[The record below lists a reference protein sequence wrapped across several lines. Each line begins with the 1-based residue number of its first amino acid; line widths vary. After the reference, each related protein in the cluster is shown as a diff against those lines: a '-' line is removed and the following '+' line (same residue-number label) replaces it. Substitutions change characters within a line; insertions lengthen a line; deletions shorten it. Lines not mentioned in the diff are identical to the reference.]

1 MIILF
6 IGDIFGQAGRDA
18 VFHGLY
24 NIKKREGV
32 DLCIANGENAA
43 SNGRGLSGRDAR
55 DIMES
60 GVDVITMGNHVWSCR
75 EFEEFADRLPVVRPA
90 NIGRGRPGKG
100 YLIVEVKGV
109 KVGIANIEGRAFM
122 DIVGDDLFGCAD
134 DLLAAMKAGGAA
146 VTFVDFHGEATSEK
160 KLMAMYLDGK
170 VSAFAGTH
178 THVQTADETVLPGG
192 TAFITDA
199 GMTGISR
206 ESIIGMAYKGVY
218 EKYALGRKAPF
229 EAVKSGT
236 LEIRG
241 VVIDVDESTGLAR
254 EIKRISETVIPP
266 V

>member
-1 MIILF
+1 MIVLF
-6 IGDIFGQAGRDA
+6 IGDIFGTPGRDA
-18 VFHGLY
+18 LFHGLY
-24 NIKKREGV
+24 DLKKREKA

-100 YLIVEVKGV
+100 FIVTDVNGRRA
-109 KVGIANIEGRAFM
+109 GITNIEGRAFI
-122 DIVGDDLFGCAD
+122 DIAGDDIFACAD
-134 DLLAAMKAGGAA
+134 DMTAAMKAAGAEI
-146 VTFVDFHGEATSEK
+146 TIVDFHAEATSEK
-160 KLMAMYLDGK
+160 KLLAMYLDGK
-170 VSAFAGTH
+170 VSAVIGTH

-206 ESIIGMAYKGVY
+206 ESIIGMNYKGVY
-218 EKYALGRKAPF
+218 EKYALGRKASF
-229 EAVKSGT
+229 EPVKKGT

-241 VVIDVDESTGLAR
+241 AVIDVDEETGLSR
-254 EIKRISETVIPP
+254 SIKRVAETVEPLS
-266 V
+266 

>member
-6 IGDIFGQAGRDA
+6 IGDVFGAAGRDA
-18 VFHGLY
+18 LFHGLY
-24 NIKKREGV
+24 NIKKREGA
-32 DLCIANGENAA
+32 DICIANGENAA

-90 NIGRGRPGKG
+90 NIGRNRPGKG
-100 YLIVEVKGV
+100 YVVTDVNGV
-109 KVGIANIEGRAFM
+109 KLGIANVEGRAFM
-122 DIVGDDLFGCAD
+122 DIVGDDVFGTAD
-134 DLLAAMKAGGAA
+134 DLVAAMKAEGAA
-146 VTFVDFHGEATSEK
+146 VTFFDYHAEATSEK
-160 KLMAMYLDGK
+160 KMFAMYLDGRATA
-170 VSAFAGTH
+170 VVGTH

-206 ESIIGMAYKGVY
+206 ESVIGMAYKGVF
-218 EKYALGRKAPF
+218 EKFAMGRKASF
-229 EAVKSGT
+229 EAVKAGT

-241 VVIDVDESTGLAR
+241 VVIDADEKTGKAR
-254 EIKRISETVIPP
+254 SIKRIAEIVEPP

>member
-6 IGDIFGQAGRDA
+6 IGDIFGVPGRDA
-18 VFHGLY
+18 LFHGLY

-43 SNGRGLSGRDAR
+43 SNGRGLSGRDAC

-75 EFEEFADRLPVVRPA
+75 EFEEFADRMPVVRPA

-100 YLIVEVKGV
+100 YLVTEVNGV
-109 KVGIANIEGRAFM
+109 KVGVCNIEGRAFI
-122 DIVGDDLFGCAD
+122 DIVGDDIFACAD
-134 DLLAAMKAGGAA
+134 DCIGAMKAEGAA
-146 VTFVDFHGEATSEK
+146 ITVVDFHAEATSEK
-160 KLMAMYLDGK
+160 KLVGMYLDGK
-170 VSAFAGTH
+170 VTAVLGTH

-192 TAFITDA
+192 TGYITDA
-199 GMTGISR
+199 GMTGISK

-218 EKYALGRKAPF
+218 EKYALGRKSSF
-229 EAVKSGT
+229 EPVKHGT

-241 VVIDVDESTGLAR
+241 VVIDADETTGKCR
-254 EIKRISETVIPP
+254 SVKRIAETVVPP